1 MGESSD
7 PLWLGAEEEGALAIH
22 PALACRSELAGWRL
36 HLGAPPA
43 DQPAHT
49 GRPLVP
55 TGAGRCQ
62 EASLNVTV
70 TAPAANR
77 SPRLP
82 PASQSQSSWRRGSH
96 SSAAHLNFTRDART
110 PGGRRGG
117 SPGRGACSREAAGPP
132 GKGRGAK
139 LGRKKKK
146 SNREVTHQP
155 GSEVTS
161 PCRATRAQSERAS
174 TPGPTAAV
182 RRRRRRRGSP
192 PVSKGPI
199 RAGGRGLEPRPPG
212 LPAAPL
218 DRGGPLPPGLQVA
231 GGCTRASVRLTGQW
245 QRQALL
251 FVLPRRTRR
260 LLSALEC
267 CSSQEFDFKTASDP
281 KIRSR
286 PDGR

>member
-1 MGESSD
+1 MSGGELKRHRD
-7 PLWLGAEEEGALAIH
+7 
-22 PALACRSELAGWRL
+22 
-36 HLGAPPA
+36 
-43 DQPAHT
+43 
-49 GRPLVP
+49 
-55 TGAGRCQ
+55 
-62 EASLNVTV
+62 
-70 TAPAANR
+70 
-77 SPRLP
+77 SPS
-82 PASQSQSSWRRGSH
+82 SQSQPSAPSSQPIAELLERGSH
-96 SSAAHLNFTRDART
+96 RSAAHLNFTRDART
-110 PGGRRGG
+110 PGG

-218 DRGGPLPPGLQVA
+218 DGGGPLPPGLQVA
-231 GGCTRASVRLTGQW
+231 GGCTGASVRLAGQW

-267 CSSQEFDFKTASDP
+267 CSSQEFD
-281 KIRSR
+281 
-286 PDGR
+286 